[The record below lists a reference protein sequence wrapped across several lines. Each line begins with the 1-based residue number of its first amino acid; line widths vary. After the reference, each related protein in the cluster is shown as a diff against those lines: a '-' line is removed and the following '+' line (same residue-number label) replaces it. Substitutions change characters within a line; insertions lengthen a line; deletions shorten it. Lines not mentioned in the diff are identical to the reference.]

1 MKSDICVLEEPKLV
15 FGDGNKL
22 TDPHAGLS
30 LFGPYDKGELGRP
43 RDVSYALIG
52 GASGLRAFKDFVRLL
67 KGPLFHEKLQGGDV
81 NIDIG
86 RLWPPYPGF
95 GIAFDCDLPEGTRFE
110 YEIADNEIMANVND
124 VDQHKRVFKIVNLY
138 LEKIKMIAERD
149 ENIKVVICVEPDL
162 VWKNCRP
169 KSTIRRDDATGS
181 RVTAKEITELRKYA
195 GDLFGSYE
203 EDQYDYSI
211 DFRRQLKAR
220 VMKYRI
226 PVQLIRESTLSL
238 HGGTKERKLTPLSD
252 RAWNL
257 STALYYKAGGR
268 PWKLAGARDGVC
280 YIGLTFRCSEDN
292 RKDPRTACC
301 AAQMFLDTGD
311 GVVFHGEFGPWYSP
325 DTNEFHLSRDM
336 ARLLLKGVIETYER
350 QGGKSLKEVFLH
362 ARSGFTDEELRGY
375 QEACPDG
382 VKLIGVRVTGRNKGV
397 RMLRAGEFCV
407 QRGTLWIHNKRTAY
421 LWASGFKTDLLT
433 YDGWEIPSPIEI
445 RVVYGDA
452 DIKQVSRDILGLT
465 KLNYNACKIG
475 DALPVTVAF
484 SDKVGEILISN
495 PTVKQ
500 RLPNFRFYI

>member
-311 GVVFHGEFGPWYSP
+311 GVVFRGEFGPWYSP

>member
-149 ENIKVVICVEPDL
+149 ENIKVVVCVEPDL

-311 GVVFHGEFGPWYSP
+311 GVVFRGEFGPWYSP